1 MVNEGVD
8 FKITQLFITRVDFI
22 FSIDIQGDG
31 VFSLQVEVS

>member
-8 FKITQLFITRVDFI
+8 FKITQLFITSVDFI

-31 VFSLQVEVS
+31 VFSLQVKVS